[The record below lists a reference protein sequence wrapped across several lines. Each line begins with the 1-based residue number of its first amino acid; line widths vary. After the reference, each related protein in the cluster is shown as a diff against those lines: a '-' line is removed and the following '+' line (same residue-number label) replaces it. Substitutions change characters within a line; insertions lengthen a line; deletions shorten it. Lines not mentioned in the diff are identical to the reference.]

1 MTDVA
6 VFADMSVLW
15 LGLRLVFS
23 LGIVL
28 GLIVALS
35 WMAKRGKGLGLGA
48 AGRAR
53 KGAIEVRARH
63 QLSRS
68 TTVALLEVGDR
79 ALLIAA
85 NDQSIE
91 VIAEGEDLLA
101 AEEPLA
107 EEATDDRTSSQ
118 VDPMGSTPTGMS
130 LIEVLREWSLRRA

>member
-23 LGIVL
+23 LAIVL
-28 GLIVALS
+28 GLIVALT
-35 WMAKRGKGLGLGA
+35 WAAKRGKGLGLGA
-48 AGRAR
+48 GGRTR

-79 ALLIAA
+79 ALLIAS

-91 VIAEGEDLLA
+91 VIAEGEDLLP
-101 AEEPLA
+101 AEEPA
-107 EEATDDRTSSQ
+107 AVETDDRTSSQ
-118 VDPMGSTPTGMS
+118 VDPTGSTPAGMS